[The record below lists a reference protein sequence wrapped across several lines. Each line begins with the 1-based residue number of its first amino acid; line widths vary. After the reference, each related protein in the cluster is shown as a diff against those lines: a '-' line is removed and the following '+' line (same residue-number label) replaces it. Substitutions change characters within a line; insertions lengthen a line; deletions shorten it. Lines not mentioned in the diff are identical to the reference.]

1 MIKKS
6 KKILNLVEELNIP
19 LLSGIVIGLILYNL
33 IPESFTSFWNT
44 ELGVLLGHKVSLR
57 FIVNEIFMAL
67 FFGLAA
73 VEIRQAMLP
82 GGDMFPIKKS
92 INTIFATIGGVIGPI
107 VIFLLIAPATAING
121 WAIPTA
127 TDIAIAWLVASLVFP
142 KGHPAITFILL
153 LAVFDDAIGMGILAV
168 FYPDPHHPFN
178 PWGIAVLGLAI
189 GYTYILKK
197 LKINN
202 IYIYLLIPGILS
214 WLGLLIAGLHP
225 ALALVPIFFLLPH
238 DVSKESHHVFEMER
252 QMEEEDRKDPPL
264 IQFENTYKSWI
275 THGLGLFA
283 IANCGIAINS
293 VGSISW
299 VVLFSLLLGKTIGI
313 TLFSSIAQAIG
324 WKRDES
330 ILFKTL
336 LQIGVICGI
345 GLTVAIF
352 VSNIALQDPVL
363 QAQAKMG
370 ALLSAPTA
378 VIIVLIMK
386 HIRVTVK
393 RIK

>member
-1 MIKKS
+1 MTKKS

-107 VIFLLIAPATAING
+107 VVFLLIAPSQAING

-153 LAVFDDAIGMGILAV
+153 LAVFDDAIGMGILAI

-189 GYTYILKK
+189 GLAIVFRK
-197 LKINN
+197 LQVSR
-202 IYIYLLIPGILS
+202 LS
-214 WLGLLIAGLHP
+214 MYMIVGVISWIGLLMAGLHP
-225 ALALVPIFFLLPH
+225 ALALVPVFFIAPH
-238 DVSKESHHVFEMER
+238 RGEEEGHVFMLEASI
-252 QMEEEDRKDPPL
+252 EEEDRTPLPL
-264 IQFENTYKSWI
+264 IQFEHTYKSFI

-352 VSNIALQDPVL
+352 VSNIALQDPIL

-370 ALLSAPTA
+370 ALLSAPIA